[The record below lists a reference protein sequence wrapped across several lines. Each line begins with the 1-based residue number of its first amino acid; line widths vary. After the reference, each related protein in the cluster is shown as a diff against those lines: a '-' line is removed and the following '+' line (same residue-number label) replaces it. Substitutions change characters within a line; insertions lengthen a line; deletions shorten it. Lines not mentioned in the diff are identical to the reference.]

1 MILST
6 RSPIA
11 DFFYFVKNSSPAEL
25 SDQVNEAEVKATYPE
40 PEDAHPS
47 RVADLEGS
55 TSAARQGVEHLTA
68 QLQELEAQRAAVK
81 EGLQQLVQKEKELE
95 ELIDQVEPKIRWV

>member
-47 RVADLEGS
+47 RVADL
-55 TSAARQGVEHLTA
+55 QGVEHLTA